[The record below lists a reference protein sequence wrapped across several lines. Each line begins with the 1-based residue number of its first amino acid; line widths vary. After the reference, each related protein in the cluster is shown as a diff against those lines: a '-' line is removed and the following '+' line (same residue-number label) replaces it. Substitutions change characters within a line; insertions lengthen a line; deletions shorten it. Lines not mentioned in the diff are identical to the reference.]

1 MKHPQKELAETET
14 DLAEGKKVLRVANTR
29 AKAAAKGG
37 KLERKQAKR
46 ALKSIEAG
54 VDLVEERCD
63 NLQKQV
69 EESESDAGAEH

>member
-1 MKHPQKELAETET
+1 MRPITRRRFIQYGLGMGGALAMPC
-14 DLAEGKKVLRVANTR
+14 AAQ
-29 AKAAAKGG
+29 AAKGG

-46 ALKSIEAG
+46 VLKSIKEG

-69 EESESDAGAEH
+69 EQSESGARA